1 MRIVGLPKDT
11 GRKPESSLLCTD
23 RLFYTPPLE
32 FDWKTPGVAR
42 VYTGTG
48 RSETDRLAGH
58 VLVTAVSNRG
68 QYAYLLPK
76 YIGAWLRRIYLVDCS
91 GIARMCIHT
100 PLMSNVGIRPECM
113 GLILD
118 LCSKPELIPF
128 IDRVTSSVSE
138 PGQPIPTADSD
149 CNAADRGTYH
159 IHTIDLCDL
168 FTDAVYNLV
177 NSVRESIT
185 RSTTWAFSQISPE
198 EARIYRDTIR
208 IQQHARHVPLQLDE
222 LESIGIRFNV
232 DTPRMLRNCYI

>member
-23 RLFYTPPLE
+23 RLFYTPHIK
-32 FDWKTPGVAR
+32 FDWKSPGVAR
-42 VYTGTG
+42 VYTG
-48 RSETDRLAGH
+48 RSELDKPAGH
-58 VLVTAVSNRG
+58 VLVTAVPNRG

-76 YIGAWLRRIYLVDCS
+76 YVGAWLRRIYLVDRS
-91 GIARMCIHT
+91 DIARICMHI

-128 IDRVTSSVSE
+128 IDRATSSV
-138 PGQPIPTADSD
+138 PAPDQPAPTADSD
-149 CNAADRGTYH
+149 CNAADRGVYN

-185 RSTTWAFSQISPE
+185 GPIGRISSPLSPE
-198 EARIYRDTIR
+198 EARIYRDTIT
-208 IQQHARHVPLQLDE
+208 IQQHTRHVPLQLDE

-232 DTPRMLRNCYI
+232 DTPRMISNCYI